1 MKCPKCGS
9 EMQSWTEESDGG
21 KIVGGLT
28 GAMAGMMIGGPL
40 GAGIGFFLC
49 KRGGA
54 VAGAK
59 LFGDTHYYCPKCSK
73 NK

>member
-9 EMQSWTEESDGG
+9 EMESRTEDSEMG
-21 KIVGGLT
+21 KIAGGV
-28 GAMAGMMIGGPL
+28 AGMYAGFALGGPL

-59 LFGDTHYYCPKCSK
+59 LFGDTHYYCPRCSK